1 VVVDFTNAEV
11 CSKAFPTMVKHGAHV
26 VIGTSGIGESNQ
38 KEMDRIARERG
49 TGVFIAPNFA
59 LGAVVLGHLAKIAAR
74 YFDYVDIVEAHHET
88 KVDAPS
94 GTAIA
99 LARDIASVKQFK
111 RNVPI
116 KENLPQTRGGDV
128 GGVSIHS
135 IRLPGRLAQHQV
147 IFGGLG
153 QTLTLE
159 HDTVGRD
166 CYVPGIVLAVREV
179 VNLKGLVVGLG
190 KLLGL

>member
-1 VVVDFTNAEV
+1 
-11 CSKAFPTMVKHGAHV
+11 
-26 VIGTSGIGESNQ
+26 
-38 KEMDRIARERG
+38 
-49 TGVFIAPNFA
+49 
-59 LGAVVLGHLAKIAAR
+59 
-74 YFDYVDIVEAHHET
+74 
-88 KVDAPS
+88 
-94 GTAIA
+94 
-99 LARDIASVKQFK
+99 
-111 RNVPI
+111 
-116 KENLPQTRGGDV
+116 
-128 GGVSIHS
+128 
-135 IRLPGRLAQHQV
+135 LAQHQV